1 MTLPLRA
8 PLRALCISSLLLGG
22 APASADAV
30 SDALDAATAAYAAGD
45 MPKAVAQITTAGK
58 EIAKAQSLLLSA
70 HFPAA
75 PDRWTRSDNAD
86 MAEGLA
92 VMGGGAGAE
101 ASYTDAGGM
110 TVTLT
115 AFADN
120 MMVQSFA
127 GILADPQM
135 MAMMGKTVVINGVA
149 FLDQEG
155 QTTMAL
161 LENRVL
167 LQANGASEPAQM
179 LLGQIDLAKMGK
191 FDAN

>member
-1 MTLPLRA
+1 MNLPM
-8 PLRALCISSLLLGG
+8 RALCIFSCLCASL
-22 APASADAV
+22 PAHADEV
-30 SDALDAATAAYAAGD
+30 SDALDAATTAYAAGD
-45 MPKAVAQITTAGK
+45 LPNAAAHITAAGK
-58 EIAKAQSLLLSA
+58 EIAKAQSLLLAA

-75 PDRWTRSDNAD
+75 PDGWTRSDNTD
-86 MAEGLA
+86 MAEGMA

-101 ASYTDAGGM
+101 ANYTDPGGM
-110 TVTLT
+110 TVALT

-135 MAMMGKTVVINGVA
+135 LAMMGKTVNINGVA

-161 LENRVL
+161 LDNRVL
-167 LQANGASEPAQM
+167 LQANGASEQAQM
-179 LLGQIDLAKMGK
+179 LLGLIDLAAMGK
-191 FDAN
+191 FDAK

>member
-1 MTLPLRA
+1 MNL
-8 PLRALCISSLLLGG
+8 PLRALCISGLLFASL
-22 APASADAV
+22 PAHADAV

-45 MPKAVAQITTAGK
+45 MPNAAAQITTAGK
-58 EIAKAQSLLLSA
+58 EIAKVQSLLLAA

-75 PDRWTRSDNAD
+75 PDGWTRSDNTD
-86 MAEGLA
+86 MAEGMA

-101 ASYTDAGGM
+101 ATYTDAGGQ

-127 GILADPQM
+127 GILVNPQM
-135 MAMMGKTVVINGVA
+135 MAMMGKTVDINGVA

-155 QTTMAL
+155 ATTMAL

-167 LQANGASEPAQM
+167 LQANGASEQAQM
-179 LLGQIDLAKMGK
+179 LLGLIDLAKMGK
-191 FDAN
+191 FDAK